1 MRLPPSPQEGLSIHI
16 GRPFTLKDLRLTL
29 KFMGRKA
36 GITKVGDKANSLV
49 DCHFCEGVGLHFGKD
64 CGACEGTG
72 EERVR
77 KQKQK
82 LYNAKISYQ

>member
-1 MRLPPSPQEGLSIHI
+1 
-16 GRPFTLKDLRLTL
+16 
-29 KFMGRKA
+29 MGKKA
-36 GITKVGDKANSLV
+36 GITKGGDQANFLV

-64 CGACEGTG
+64 CGACDGTG

-82 LYNAKISYQ
+82 LYNAKNNLPINHNLNYLNTI